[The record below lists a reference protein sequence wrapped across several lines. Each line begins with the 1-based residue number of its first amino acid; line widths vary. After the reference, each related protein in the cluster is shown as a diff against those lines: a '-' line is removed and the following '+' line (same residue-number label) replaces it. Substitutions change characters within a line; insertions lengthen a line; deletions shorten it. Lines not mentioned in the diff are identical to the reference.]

1 MTRNLALAVAALPA
15 AILIAVGASAQKPA
29 GAAPIQA
36 SDPNERICKDIYLG
50 SRVAKKRFCG
60 TRAEWEERER
70 QDRADM
76 QNAQRP
82 MQCTAVMGGRKC

>member
-1 MTRNLALAVAALPA
+1 MTRKFVLAVAALPA
-15 AILIAVGASAQKPA
+15 AILLASGALAQKPA
-29 GAAPIQA
+29 GAAPVQA

-50 SRVAKKRFCG
+50 SRVTKKRYCG

-70 QDRADM
+70 QDRAEM